1 MSDNSIIHVLI
12 VEDEASVRHSLAG
25 FLEDFDFQIS
35 MAESSE
41 EAIEMLK
48 EKSFH
53 VAIVDIRLPGM
64 NGDAFIIKAH
74 ELLPSMRFII
84 YTGSTEYQLSNVLRS
99 VGIEKAHIFLK
110 PQRDLSVFMSTIKDL
125 LSVSGDIHGK

>member
-1 MSDNSIIHVLI
+1 MPDNRITRVLI

-25 FLEDFDFQIS
+25 FLEDFDFDIT

-41 EAIEMLK
+41 DALEILA

-64 NGDAFIIKAH
+64 NGDAFILKAN
-74 ELLPSMRFII
+74 EILPAMRFII
-84 YTGSTEYQLSNVLRS
+84 YTGSTEYKLLDALKTVGLS
-99 VGIEKAHIFLK
+99 KAHIFLK
-110 PQRDLSVFMSTIKDL
+110 PQRDLSVFVKAIKDL
-125 LSVSGDIHGK
+125 LSESGDTNGK